1 MTRQHTAAEPAER
14 RELRSFA
21 RGGIVSLAGSVL
33 SAATGFLLTV
43 VVARLLGAAQ
53 AGVFFIV
60 VAIFTI
66 LSEITELGADEGMV
80 RGSAQLVAL
89 GRGGELRRLTRVALG
104 PVLSISAVTAVAL
117 YVLAPRIAEV
127 FAEPQYLDEAVLFL
141 RIAAPFLAISA
152 ARAVILAGTRG
163 LGSIIGYTITNT
175 AMPASRPV
183 LAVAVVALGFGSGA
197 VMLSWAVPIGATFVA
212 GAILFWLQVRRAE
225 TVSGGVPA
233 AAAGTAGPVSS
244 AARDFWMF
252 SGARGVA
259 AIIEI
264 ALVWLDVLLVGAMVS
279 NDQAGIY
286 ATASRFITS
295 GTLVLSATRIAV
307 APQIAGLLAR
317 GENRTAEEL
326 YNVATSWVIAASW
339 PIYLVLA
346 CFGPVILMPF
356 GAEFTEGA
364 AALAILSCSML
375 VLMAAGN
382 VQTVLLMGGRS
393 SWTLANKVVALIVN
407 IALNLLLVPPFGIVG
422 AAVAWGASITI
433 DTAAASFQVH
443 RYLGLRLR
451 PRRLAVP
458 GLWAL
463 VCFGAGG
470 LLIRLLFGASP
481 ATFALYVL
489 VACLG
494 YGIALWRARSSLHAD
509 LLLEAVRSR
518 RT

>member
-1 MTRQHTAAEPAER
+1 MTGQDIAAEPAER
-14 RELRSFA
+14 KELRSFA
-21 RGGIVSLAGSVL
+21 RGGIVSLVGSIL

-80 RGSAQLVAL
+80 RSSAQLVAL
-89 GRGGELRRLTRVALG
+89 GRGRELRRLTRVALG
-104 PVLSISAVTAVAL
+104 PVLSVSAVTAVAL
-117 YVLAPRIAEV
+117 YALAPRIAEV
-127 FAEPQYLDEAVLFL
+127 FAEPRYLDEAVLFL
-141 RIAAPFLAISA
+141 RITAPFLAISA

-163 LGSIIGYTITNT
+163 LGSIVGYTVTNT

-225 TVSGGVPA
+225 AACVGAPA
-233 AAAGTAGPVSS
+233 AAAGTAASS
-244 AARDFWMF
+244 AGRDFWLF

-326 YNVATSWVIAASW
+326 YNVATSWVVAASW
-339 PIYLVLA
+339 PIYLVFA

-364 AALAILSCSML
+364 AALAILSGSML
-375 VLMAAGN
+375 ILMAAGN
-382 VQTVLLMGGRS
+382 VQTVLLMGGKS

-422 AAVAWGASITI
+422 AAIAWGASITV
-433 DTAAASFQVH
+433 DTVAASFQVH

-463 VCFGAGG
+463 ICFGAGG
-470 LLIRLLFGASP
+470 LLVRLLLGTSP
-481 ATFALYVL
+481 AAFALYVL

-494 YGIALWRARSSLHAD
+494 YGIALWRSRAGLHAD

-518 RT
+518 RA